1 MSYLR
6 CVYSGQ
12 RPANELILSGDMGGM
27 MSGVMSL
34 GKNLMNQNSGAREK
48 TKQTKTSPADVIMW
62 SGCKDSQTVS
72 GSPTVSIQVHIG

>member
-1 MSYLR
+1 
-6 CVYSGQ
+6 
-12 RPANELILSGDMGGM
+12 

-34 GKNLMNQNSGAREK
+34 GKKVMNQNSGARER

-72 GSPTVSIQVHIG
+72 DMGLLRGEADDRVPIRLKRAKLPVRCRL

>member
-1 MSYLR
+1 M
-6 CVYSGQ
+6 
-12 RPANELILSGDMGGM
+12 PLILHSLSIRGDLGGM

-34 GKNLMNQNSGAREK
+34 GKKVMNQNSGAREK

-72 GSPTVSIQVHIG
+72 SSAAQRLNAR